1 MAGNDIIPTNSIEL
15 IMGAL
20 IVFVGFMVTGV
31 IVGEFSNLM
40 NNMSKK

>member
-1 MAGNDIIPTNSIEL
+1 MAGNDILPTNDLEL
-15 IMGAL
+15 IVGAL
-20 IVFVGFMVTGV
+20 IVFIGFMVTGV